1 MHPFPVA
8 PPPLGRKVP
17 IPHTPKHKTLL
28 VLGLAACL
36 AARLGAAPVAGDLVT
51 VVSSKVDSDY
61 VRQKLPSGA
70 FQTEYYAYANG
81 GRWAGTVSDASIDT
95 LPFIDVARTVAI
107 PLESQ
112 NYLPTRDA
120 DKTRLLVV
128 VYWGRT
134 RTPEHAN
141 ESVAVQNL
149 QGATA
154 ALGAAK
160 GLAKHQFYNN
170 LALASASSG
179 SAAVAPCMRYS
190 ADPDMDT
197 TQADN
202 TLSGALATAAAAN
215 RTRDEVNAKN
225 ASLLGYDS
233 WWDATAGFE
242 GTPLEHRRDDMVA
255 ELEHDR
261 YFVILMAYDFQ
272 LMWKQKKHKLLWET
286 RFSVQQRGIDFDRAL
301 PLMAKNA
308 SKYFG
313 QDSHGLLHQ
322 EIPEGRVDVGLI
334 QTLGTVAAK

>member
-1 MHPFPVA
+1 M
-8 PPPLGRKVP
+8 
-17 IPHTPKHKTLL
+17 PHTPMHK
-28 VLGLAACL
+28 VVFIAGLAACAVSRL
-36 AARLGAAPVAGDLVT
+36 SAQAAAGDLIT
-51 VVSSKVDSDY
+51 VVSSKVDGSY
-61 VRQKLPSGA
+61 VRERLPSGE

-81 GRWAGTVSDASIDT
+81 GRWAGTVSDASIDS
-95 LPFIDVARTVAI
+95 LPFMDVARTIAV

-120 DKTRLLVV
+120 AKTKLLVV

-141 ESVAVQNL
+141 DSVAVQNL
-149 QGATA
+149 QNAAGAQ
-154 ALGAAK
+154 GASK
-160 GLAKHQFYNN
+160 GQSQHQFYNDRSI
-170 LALASASSG
+170 APASAG
-179 SAAVAPCMRYS
+179 PQAAAPCVKYS
-190 ADPDMDT
+190 ADVDTDT

-202 TLSGALATAAAAN
+202 SLSGALASAAAAN
-215 RTRDEVNAKN
+215 RTRDELNAKN

-272 LMWKQKKHKLLWET
+272 LMWKEKKHKLLWET
-286 RFSVQQRGIDFDRAL
+286 RFSVQQRGIDFDKAL

-313 QDSHGLLHQ
+313 LDSHGLLHQ
-322 EIPEGRVDVGLI
+322 EIPAGRVEVGPI

>member
-1 MHPFPVA
+1 MT
-8 PPPLGRKVP
+8 P
-17 IPHTPKHKTLL
+17 IPMHKVVLL
-28 VLGLAACL
+28 LGLVGCLSARL
-36 AARLGAAPVAGDLVT
+36 AAQAPAGDLIT
-51 VVSSKVDSDY
+51 VVSSKVDSSY
-61 VRQKLPSGA
+61 VRERLPSGA
-70 FQTEYYAYANG
+70 FQTEYFAYANG
-81 GRWAGTVSDASIDT
+81 GRWAGTVSDASIDN
-95 LPFIDVARTVAI
+95 LPFIDVARTVAV

-120 DKTRLLVV
+120 NKTKLLVV

-141 ESVAVQNL
+141 DSVAVQNL
-149 QGATA
+149 QNASAASGASKGQAQHQFFNNSSVGPAQAGALATA
-154 ALGAAK
+154 PCIKL
-160 GLAKHQFYNN
+160 
-170 LALASASSG
+170 SAN
-179 SAAVAPCMRYS
+179 
-190 ADPDMDT
+190 PDTDT

-215 RTRDEVNAKN
+215 RTRDEINAKN

-261 YFVILMAYDFQ
+261 YFVVVMAYDFQ

-308 SKYFG
+308 EKYFG
-313 QDSHGLLHQ
+313 QESHGLLHR
-322 EIPEGRVDVGLI
+322 EIPLGRVDVGPI